1 MVSFGLM
8 DYSSSQIGKKIG
20 MKDKTKSNNEKK
32 VYASVIYSV
41 NIIQQRVGG
50 LKRKPE
56 LLIMRDVI
64 W

>member
-32 VYASVIYSV
+32 VYAFVIYSV